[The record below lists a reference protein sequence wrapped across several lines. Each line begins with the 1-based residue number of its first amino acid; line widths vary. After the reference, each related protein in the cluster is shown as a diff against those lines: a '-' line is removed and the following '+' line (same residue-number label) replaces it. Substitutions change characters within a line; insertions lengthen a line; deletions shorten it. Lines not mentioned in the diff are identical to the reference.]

1 MTTRVARELTS
12 AAELRDVLTSA
23 RTVAVLGAHHERARP
38 AFYVPDYLHGVG
50 ARILPVNPALVGRTL
65 WGEPVRASLA
75 DLHERVDVVDVFRR
89 AEALAGHLVE
99 LLGMNPPPALVWFQQ
114 GIRDDAVA
122 AALIAAGI
130 DVVQDRCMLADH
142 RRMGLGPIR

>member
-1 MTTRVARELTS
+1 MARELIE
-12 AAELRDVLTSA
+12 AAEIRRVLESA
-23 RTVAVLGAHHERARP
+23 RTVAVLGAHHERARA

-50 ARILPVNPALVGRTL
+50 ARILPVNPALVGHTL
-65 WGEPVRASLA
+65 WGEPVRTSLES
-75 DLHERVDVVDVFRR
+75 LGQPIDVVDVFRR
-89 AEALAGHLVE
+89 SEALPAHLDD
-99 LLGMNPPPALVWFQQ
+99 LLKMNPPPAVVWFQQ
-114 GIRDDAVA
+114 GIRNASVA